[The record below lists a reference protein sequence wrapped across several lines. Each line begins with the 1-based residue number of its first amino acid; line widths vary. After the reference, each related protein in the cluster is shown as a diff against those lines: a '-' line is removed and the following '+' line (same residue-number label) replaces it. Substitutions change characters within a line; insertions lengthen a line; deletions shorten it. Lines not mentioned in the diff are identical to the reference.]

1 MYLDMDVLP
10 INMRLIKKKKIYRNC
25 NPPSKI
31 ISTQYERGL
40 KTGGGFSLGQSSHIS
55 WLKDVVHLPKITT
68 ET

>member
-1 MYLDMDVLP
+1 MYLDMDVLH
-10 INMRLIKKKKIYRNC
+10 MRLIKKKKIYRNC

>member
-1 MYLDMDVLP
+1 MDVLH
-10 INMRLIKKKKIYRNC
+10 IKMRHIKKKKPINY
-25 NPPSKI
+25 NPHSKI